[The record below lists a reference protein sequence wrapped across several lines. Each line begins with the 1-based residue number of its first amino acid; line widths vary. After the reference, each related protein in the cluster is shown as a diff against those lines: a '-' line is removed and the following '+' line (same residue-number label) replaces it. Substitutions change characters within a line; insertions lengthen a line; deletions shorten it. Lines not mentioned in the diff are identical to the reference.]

1 MSSIASE
8 AKSRTGSR
16 NCTMDWR
23 WTGPVARSSGPTSSG
38 YCSPWP
44 RTCCFRSCGGGRRRP
59 PVPTRRSRRCESGWS
74 NSPCGSSD
82 RPDASCCTCPWRF
95 RGCRRGGS
103 SRAPSAPRCSARGR
117 LAPQP
122 DPGGRVTGR
131 ATSTPRGARVT
142 KIEALEGDPVRQLS
156 PLAPGETRHFLSR
169 NRGKRSLPL
178 DLRHPRAQEVIERL
192 LARADVILTNFRP
205 GLAEE
210 FGLDWTSLA
219 PRFPRLIVG
228 SVSAF
233 GRRGP
238 DARLAGMDLVVQ
250 ARTGLM
256 ASLGRVED
264 GVPAT
269 GEAPVADYVCALSL
283 AFGIASALL
292 RRERTGRG
300 GEVEAALMMAA
311 LVAQNNS
318 MVRVESVDGAEHAQ
332 VRARLAEMRALGR
345 PFTEQDEIVPSAR
358 TPGMVNVYYRT
369 YATKD
374 DVVGV
379 ACVSPGLQRAFMEV
393 LGLVDD
399 APRGADRAALERH
412 YTGLAERCEKVLA
425 SRTAAE
431 WKPIFD
437 KRGVPGAAVRFSAEL
452 FDDEQARANGFFHDL
467 PHPALG
473 PVRVLAPPVRM
484 DGDGFQPGAPTPAF
498 ASQTRAILGELGFE
512 ATAIDALLAAKVTR
526 ATSG

>member
-1 MSSIASE
+1 MS
-8 AKSRTGSR
+8 
-16 NCTMDWR
+16 
-23 WTGPVARSSGPTSSG
+23 PSSSADTSS
-38 YCSPWP
+38 
-44 RTCCFRSCGGGRRRP
+44 RP
-59 PVPTRRSRRCESGWS
+59 FAGIEVVEFGQFIAVPFC
-74 NSPCGSSD
+74 
-82 RPDASCCTCPWRF
+82 AQL
-95 RGCRRGGS
+95 
-103 SRAPSAPRCSARGR
+103 
-117 LAPQP
+117 LAE
-122 DPGGRVTGR
+122 G
-131 ATSTPRGARVT
+131 GARVT

-318 MVRVESVDGAEHAQ
+318 MVRVESVDGAEHAK
-332 VRARLAEMRALGR
+332 VRARLAAMRAAGR
-345 PFTEQDEIVPSAR
+345 PFTEQAEIVLAAR
-358 TPGMVNVYYRT
+358 TV
-369 YATKD
+369 
-374 DVVGV
+374 
-379 ACVSPGLQRAFMEV
+379 
-393 LGLVDD
+393 
-399 APRGADRAALERH
+399 
-412 YTGLAERCEKVLA
+412 
-425 SRTAAE
+425 AE

-437 KRGVPGAAVRFSAEL
+437 TRGVPGAAVRFSAEL

-473 PVRVLAPPVRM
+473 PVRVLAPPVKL
-484 DGDGFQPGAPTPAF
+484 DGGGFQPGAPTPAF

-512 ATAIDALLAAKVTR
+512 AAAIDALLAAKVTR

>member
-1 MSSIASE
+1 MS
-8 AKSRTGSR
+8 
-16 NCTMDWR
+16 
-23 WTGPVARSSGPTSSG
+23 PSSSADTSS
-38 YCSPWP
+38 
-44 RTCCFRSCGGGRRRP
+44 RP
-59 PVPTRRSRRCESGWS
+59 FAGIEVVEFGQFIAVPFC
-74 NSPCGSSD
+74 
-82 RPDASCCTCPWRF
+82 AQL
-95 RGCRRGGS
+95 
-103 SRAPSAPRCSARGR
+103 
-117 LAPQP
+117 LAE
-122 DPGGRVTGR
+122 G
-131 ATSTPRGARVT
+131 GARVT

-318 MVRVESVDGAEHAQ
+318 MVRVESVDGAEHAK
-332 VRARLAEMRALGR
+332 VRARLAAMRAAGR

-412 YTGLAERCEKVLA
+412 YTGLAERCEQVLA
-425 SRTAAE
+425 SRTAAAAIRRSAGSPGNGSGN
-431 WKPIFD
+431 WAASVAIA
-437 KRGVPGAAVRFSAEL
+437 GVISLTTTPLRASNSASHASGIP
-452 FDDEQARANGFFHDL
+452 FGTSRPRVTITAN
-467 PHPALG
+467 
-473 PVRVLAPPVRM
+473 
-484 DGDGFQPGAPTPAF
+484 
-498 ASQTRAILGELGFE
+498 SQTVTDAIAMPPEPRAARMALVAAGESCLGVNMSH
-512 ATAIDALLAAKVTR
+512 AKVCVSSTITAALSRRAPGRPAIRHLRRPSRCRPCTR
-526 ATSG
+526 RCRRRARRQGRSSRPGVLSW